1 MGRNFGDTVR
11 RKWLQSAYL
20 AKSFAPNR
28 FIEQKMFETVKLY
41 RAYYYYY
48 YCLQRFLWPAYLL
61 EITPGYGGSATG
73 IRKKNFAKLFTGKMP
88 FFRSPKQHCSVKG

>member
-1 MGRNFGDTVR
+1 
-11 RKWLQSAYL
+11 
-20 AKSFAPNR
+20 
-28 FIEQKMFETVKLY
+28 MFETVKLY

-48 YCLQRFLWPAYLL
+48 YCFQRFLWPAYLL

-88 FFRSPKQHCSVKG
+88 FLPVTKATLQCQRLKRTSVKYWISPRVIQNN